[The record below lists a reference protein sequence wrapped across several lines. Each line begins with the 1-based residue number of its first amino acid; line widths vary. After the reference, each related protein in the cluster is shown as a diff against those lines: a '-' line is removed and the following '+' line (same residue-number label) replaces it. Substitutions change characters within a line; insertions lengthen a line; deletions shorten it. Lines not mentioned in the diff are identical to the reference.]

1 MELKLIQV
9 EDDINFKEFKLC
21 NKNNEQIVSFDV
33 ELNKGTALI
42 SYETIEKFRNNGF
55 ASYGLNLLK
64 DFLFGDNNIL
74 FLE

>member
-33 ELNKGTALI
+33 ELNKGTALL
-42 SYETIEKFRNNGF
+42 SRVFFLCSKKFR
-55 ASYGLNLLK
+55 
-64 DFLFGDNNIL
+64 
-74 FLE
+74 